1 MLPSKIGNTAEIRA
15 LKLIQKQHDAVGV
28 GVGIGVVLSAGVG
41 GVVILVGV
49 GILIVFGLQM
59 KFESGQT

>member
-15 LKLIQKQHDAVGV
+15 LKLIQKQHDAV

-59 KFESGQT
+59 KLDSGQT

>member
-41 GVVILVGV
+41 VGLVILKSARYCSQKVVLLG
-49 GILIVFGLQM
+49 
-59 KFESGQT
+59 

>member
-28 GVGIGVVLSAGVG
+28 GVLSTGVG
-41 GVVILVGV
+41 VGVFILVGV
-49 GILIVFGLQM
+49 
-59 KFESGQT
+59 ES